1 MRADHEPKEDVF
13 TMGFKNE
20 HTMALFSTS
29 KELNNMKIQEYL
41 YLIQEMKDFKKIRS
55 KYTLKKILH
64 EDEQKYM
71 EKEYRLKLIK
81 RVSELTEK
89 RVKYRIIFLIHLLE
103 QYFNKIRD
111 ILQNDIVVDREKFK
125 KALDRSIDSLIK
137 VSTSVEKALR
147 RDITLYSSIYSVNN
161 IFEY

>member
-1 MRADHEPKEDVF
+1 
-13 TMGFKNE
+13 
-20 HTMALFSTS
+20 
-29 KELNNMKIQEYL
+29 
-41 YLIQEMKDFKKIRS
+41 
-55 KYTLKKILH
+55 
-64 EDEQKYM
+64 M

-89 RVKYRIIFLIHLLE
+89 RVKYRIIFLIHHLE